1 MPGFP
6 IRSTLFHRHSIWSCS
21 VHYRQFCSTCPV
33 GIRLGWSSKWLGWI
47 RTFATS
53 TSIALYYISLLSGLG
68 IADYPALSVDR
79 AGGGNP
85 LYGRKSADRT
95 KPEFGVIFMGCFRTL
110 FWWLR
115 VVLWQKLKQ
124 CLKIYEWQSVY
135 IPLFGPLLHQ
145 WPV

>member
-85 LYGRKSADRT
+85 LYAEDTTNQEFLILCAPIQEFLNWCVTNQDHLESMMWSAWNQDYSWVGLTSQEKSISSF
-95 KPEFGVIFMGCFRTL
+95 EG
-110 FWWLR
+110 
-115 VVLWQKLKQ
+115 Q
-124 CLKIYEWQSVY
+124 
-135 IPLFGPLLHQ
+135 
-145 WPV
+145 